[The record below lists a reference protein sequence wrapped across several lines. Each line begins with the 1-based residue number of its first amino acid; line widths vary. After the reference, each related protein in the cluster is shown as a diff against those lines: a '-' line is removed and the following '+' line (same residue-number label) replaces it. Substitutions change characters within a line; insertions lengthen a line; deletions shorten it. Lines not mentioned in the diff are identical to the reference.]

1 MIRFFVFVDMFLLVS
16 FCQTYLQH
24 LMLLISLESARI
36 PPNCYSYMVGSN
48 CQKHGS
54 YVSSLLD
61 F

>member
-36 PPNCYSYMVGSN
+36 PQNCYS
-48 CQKHGS
+48 
-54 YVSSLLD
+54 
-61 F
+61 